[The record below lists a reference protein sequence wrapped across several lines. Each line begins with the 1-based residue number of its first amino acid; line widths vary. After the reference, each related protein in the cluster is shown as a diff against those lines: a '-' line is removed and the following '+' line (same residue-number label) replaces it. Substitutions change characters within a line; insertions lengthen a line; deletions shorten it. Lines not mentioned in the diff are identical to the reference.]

1 MWQDQCFGMN
11 CQARDD
17 LSLWLQCIRPYGG
30 SSTLSDAIR
39 KSFLYSPKQIVIITD
54 ATFEIAPDLF
64 YQEVIAANAK
74 EIPLH
79 FVVPTHDYKDTH
91 VSFKGY
97 QGVK

>member
-1 MWQDQCFGMN
+1 MWQDQCYGMN

-39 KSFLYSPKQIVIITD
+39 KAFLSSPKQIVIITD

-64 YQEVIAANAK
+64 YQVNYNYRT
-74 EIPLH
+74 
-79 FVVPTHDYKDTH
+79 FVKRDICRFRIKLFY
-91 VSFKGY
+91 
-97 QGVK
+97 